1 MIGTKSMYLTPL
13 GSRNYHTYPMVMEA
27 GGIQELMYYNGKYFN
42 KELTDVTHLV
52 SFIWIYPR
60 NRFTI

>member
-1 MIGTKSMYLTPL
+1 
-13 GSRNYHTYPMVMEA
+13 MVMED

-42 KELTDVTHLV
+42 KKLTDVTHLV
-52 SFIWIYPR
+52 SFTWIYPR

>member
-1 MIGTKSMYLTPL
+1 MKYRYLT
-13 GSRNYHTYPMVMEA
+13 SRVSKNYHTYPVVMEA
-27 GGIQELMYYNGKYFN
+27 GGIQELMYYNGKFFD
-42 KELTDVTHLV
+42 KTLTDVTHLV